1 MVPKITSDDTE
12 HQIGCYEVYKQHTLY
27 LRQTVRQ
34 RFGNIL
40 LPHQIDIVSKSLFQI
55 IAKCER
61 VNHWI
66 CLRTKLI
73 GEINISIH
81 VHLTA

>member
-1 MVPKITSDDTE
+1 M
-12 HQIGCYEVYKQHTLY
+12 
-27 LRQTVRQ
+27 VRQ
-34 RFGNIL
+34 KFGNIL

-66 CLRTKLI
+66 CLRSKLI

>member
-1 MVPKITSDDTE
+1 MKSTNSTRYISAKWSDKGSAIYFFLTKS
-12 HQIGCYEVYKQHTLY
+12 ISS
-27 LRQTVRQ
+27 
-34 RFGNIL
+34 
-40 LPHQIDIVSKSLFQI
+40 SKSLFQI

-66 CLRTKLI
+66 CLRSKLI